1 MKARQPRPRTGGSF
15 LPARHLPA
23 RGHPHYGHGVSLV
36 ERASRS
42 GVIWSGTTTASVRPS
57 PFEPHHALLS
67 IARSHDPLLK
77 LPAHDLLLTWL
88 DTLSRWG
95 YHSVST
101 SALAPLA
108 ATALEEIGFANAQ
121 DLVLL
126 ERTRSATD
134 NYVAVLPCLRG
145 RWPGSRFPSQP
156 VVSEILH
163 LDCAAFGDQRQMDQI
178 MFREALCATEQSRI
192 FVSYVDKLLVGFI
205 IVGVSD
211 THGFIQRLAVR
222 PDCRNT
228 GEGKRLVETAL
239 AWIHTKGC
247 ISTVVNTE
255 ASNLVALRVY
265 ENFGFAPMDYR
276 LSVLEMT
283 FPQ

>member
-1 MKARQPRPRTGGSF
+1 MKARHPSARTGGTYL
-15 LPARHLPA
+15 LPRHLP
-23 RGHPHYGHGVSLV
+23 RWEDPNYGHGVSLV
-36 ERASRS
+36 ERAYQS

-57 PFEPHHALLS
+57 PYVPHHALLS
-67 IARSHDPLLK
+67 IARSHDPLLE

-95 YHSVST
+95 YQSVST

-108 ATALEEIGFANAQ
+108 ATALQDIGFSTAQ

-126 ERTRSATD
+126 ERAHCATD
-134 NYVAVLPCLRG
+134 NFIGDLPSLRG
-145 RWPGSRFPSQP
+145 RWPGSRFPSPP
-156 VVSEILH
+156 VVTEILQ
-163 LDCAAFGDQRQMDQI
+163 LDCAAFGDQRQMDHI
-178 MFREALCATEQSRI
+178 TLREALCATQQSRI
-192 FVSYVDKLLVGFI
+192 FVSYVDKLLVGFV

-222 PDCRNT
+222 PDCRNS
-228 GEGKRLVETAL
+228 GEGTRLVETAL

-247 ISTVVNTE
+247 VSTVVNTE
-255 ASNLVALRVY
+255 TSNLIARRVY
-265 ENFGFAPMDYR
+265 ENFGFTPMNYR

-283 FPQ
+283 LSQ

>member
-1 MKARQPRPRTGGSF
+1 MKARHPKPRTGGTY
-15 LPARHLPA
+15 LLGCHRPR

-57 PFEPHHALLS
+57 PYVPHHALLS
-67 IARSHDPLLK
+67 IARSHDPLLQ
-77 LPAHDLLLTWL
+77 LPAHDLLRTWL

-95 YHSVST
+95 YRSVST

-108 ATALEEIGFANAQ
+108 ATALEGIGFSTAQ

-126 ERTRSATD
+126 ERTHSATD
-134 NYVAVLPCLRG
+134 NFVEVLPSLRG

-156 VVSEILH
+156 VVTEILQ

-178 MFREALCATEQSRI
+178 TFREALCATEQSRI
-192 FVSYVDKLLVGFI
+192 FVSYVDKLMVGFV

-211 THGFIQRLAVR
+211 THGFIQRLAVH
-222 PDCRNT
+222 PDCRNS
-228 GEGKRLVETAL
+228 GKGRQLVQTAL
-239 AWIHTKGC
+239 AWIHAKGC
-247 ISTVVNTE
+247 VSTVVNTE

-265 ENFGFAPMDYR
+265 ENFGFAPMNYR

-283 FPQ
+283 LS

>member
-1 MKARQPRPRTGGSF
+1 MKARHPKPRTGGTC
-15 LPARHLPA
+15 LLAVHLPA

-57 PFEPHHALLS
+57 PHAPHHALLS
-67 IARSHDPLLK
+67 IARSHDPLLE
-77 LPAHDLLLTWL
+77 LPTHDLLLTWL

-108 ATALEEIGFANAQ
+108 ATALEEIGFATAQ

-134 NYVAVLPCLRG
+134 NFAELLPSLRG

-156 VVSEILH
+156 VVTEILQ

-178 MFREALCATEQSRI
+178 TFREALCATEQSRI
-192 FVSYVDKLLVGFI
+192 FVSYIDKSLVGFV

-211 THGFIQRLAVR
+211 THGFIQRLAVH
-222 PDCRNT
+222 PDCRNS

-239 AWIHTKGC
+239 AWIHAKGC
-247 ISTVVNTE
+247 TSTVVNTE

-265 ENFGFAPMDYR
+265 ENFGFAPMNYR
-276 LSVLEMT
+276 LSVLEKT
-283 FPQ
+283 LS